1 MLSIIIPTLNEE
13 ENLPELLKSIKMQT
27 GADYEIIVVD
37 AHSEDGTRKLAESY
51 GATVVDGGLPARAR
65 NLGAAAAKG
74 DILAFFDADVVLPA
88 PDFLEKTV
96 AEFTEQKLGAATCA
110 VLPMSEKFA
119 DKVFHKIYNFY
130 TKIIRRFSPHAPG
143 FCIFCRKDIHD
154 AISGFDE
161 EIKLAEDHD
170 YVSRAGK
177 ITRFNILKSHPILV
191 SVRRFDRDGRF
202 NIALRYLAA
211 ELYIQ
216 TKGPIKTDIF
226 KYRFG
231 YKKQKR

>member
-1 MLSIIIPTLNEE
+1 MISIVIPTLNEE
-13 ENLPELLKSIKMQT
+13 DRLPELLESIKSQT
-27 GADYEIIVVD
+27 GAEYEVIVVD
-37 AHSEDGTRKLAESY
+37 AYSEDETRKLAESY
-51 GATVVDGGLPARAR
+51 GARVVDGGLPAKAR

-74 DILAFFDADVVLPA
+74 EIILFLDADVVLPA

-96 AEFTEQKLGAATCA
+96 AEFTEQRLGAATCV

-119 DKVFHKIYNFY
+119 DKVFHKIFNFY
-130 TKIIRRFSPHAPG
+130 MKIIRRFSPHAPG

-154 AISGFDE
+154 AICGFDE

-191 SVRRFDRDGRF
+191 SVRRFDRDGRL

-211 ELYIQ
+211 EIYIQ
-216 TKGPIKTDIF
+216 TKGPIKSDIF

-231 YKKQKR
+231 HAKKK

>member
-1 MLSIIIPTLNEE
+1 M
-13 ENLPELLKSIKMQT
+13 
-27 GADYEIIVVD
+27 ADVPVLHNIF
-37 AHSEDGTRKLAESY
+37 
-51 GATVVDGGLPARAR
+51 
-65 NLGAAAAKG
+65 
-74 DILAFFDADVVLPA
+74 LAFD
-88 PDFLEKTV
+88 
-96 AEFTEQKLGAATCA
+96 AEFTLLFSARFPTTVDE
-110 VLPMSEKFA
+110 VLVGNNFRP

-130 TKIIRRFSPHAPG
+130 TKMIRRFSPHAPG

-191 SVRRFDRDGRF
+191 SVRRFDRDGRL